1 MPEAKLQTCVYHIL
15 RYMPN
20 LIRDE
25 WVNIGVLLHW
35 PEQKQHRLR
44 LVGEEDELARL
55 RRLHPEADL
64 AVVRALQAE
73 LEARLA
79 EHHSD
84 LAGFVAALDETLSN
98 VLQLSPQKA
107 VLTEDFDAE
116 LDRLYRDQVAPP
128 RVRGRVGL
136 ETGTRSALRTRIND
150 VFRAAG
156 VLGRIERGFR
166 VDEFTYRG
174 DPMRLD
180 YAYRRNG
187 TRGFVHALALA
198 RDPAQAKALAFTAG
212 RIRVKLGSTEF
223 AAVTEAE
230 PRPDNERHQFMA
242 GLLSEQ
248 EIQIVPLAR
257 LSEYANRL
265 RPDLR

>member
-1 MPEAKLQTCVYHIL
+1 MVEERLHTCVYHIL
-15 RYMPN
+15 RYTPN

-25 WVNIGVLLHW
+25 WINIGVLLHD
-35 PEQKQHRLR
+35 PAQPRLR
-44 LVGEEDELARL
+44 LRLIEEEDELARL
-55 RRLHPEADL
+55 RRLHPHADL
-64 AVVRALQAE
+64 AVLSALQAE

-79 EHHSD
+79 EHRED
-84 LAGFVAALDETLSN
+84 VAGYIARLDETLSN

-116 LDRLYRDQVAPP
+116 FDRLYHDHVTPPRAGVAPD
-128 RVRGRVGL
+128 
-136 ETGTRSALRTRIND
+136 TRIAIRKRING
-150 VFRAAG
+150 VFKSAG
-156 VLGRIERGFR
+156 ILSRLEHRFR

-198 RDPAQAKALAFTAG
+198 RDPGQAKVLAFTAE
-212 RIRVKLGSTEF
+212 RIRAKLDGTEF
-223 AAVTEAE
+223 TAVTETE
-230 PRPDNERHQFMA
+230 PRPEDARHQFVT
-242 GLLSEQ
+242 GLLAEQ
-248 EIQIVPLAR
+248 QIQVVPVSLLA
-257 LSEYANRL
+257 EFANRL